1 MADLAVADLLSLDRD
16 VGRAFTALD
25 THRRSLASDPSSVAS
40 DDPFEGLRHVAGK
53 STWDALGA
61 LSPSVADVP
70 LRDALRRW
78 VGVFIQARI
87 GLGAENEWAAQAAA
101 MQARFGGDA
110 PRMVS
115 WREAWR
121 GVALSRS
128 AAEARLW
135 LDAAAQAGPA
145 LAAVAT
151 TRAIRRVE
159 VANRMGRHDSWEDVV
174 PVSRGALRDAA
185 WHLLR
190 STEDL
195 AIAARK
201 DAREGEDAAS
211 TFFVA
216 AARDASSGWPARL
229 TPAWLLEAFRG
240 QPRDSS
246 PRLDALPRPAG
257 AASFARALQQ
267 FGFGVRLALGPT
279 SLPFALAREPAFV
292 AAQRYACLFGALPAD
307 PDFHIRVLGTGK
319 SAARAQARILT
330 RTVLFEA
337 RARAA
342 RLLLG
347 DEVAFAPTDLYAEL
361 TVRLFGSPLDDRL
374 RGAWP
379 APRDDEPAR
388 FVGMLQ
394 TWPLRR
400 ELRERFDVDW
410 FHNPRAWGHL
420 RELSTGPARETVE
433 EASLITGAGLLA
445 RELEEALG

>member
-16 VGRAFTALD
+16 VGRAFAALD
-25 THRRSLASDPSSVAS
+25 AHRRSLAAEPWSVAS

-53 STWDALGA
+53 STFDALGA
-61 LSPSVADVP
+61 LSPSAADVP

-78 VGVFIQARI
+78 VGVFIQARV
-87 GLGAENEWAAQAAA
+87 GLGTENEWAAQAAA
-101 MQARFGGDA
+101 MRGRFGGDA

-121 GVALSRS
+121 GVALSRN
-128 AAEARLW
+128 ATEARLW

-145 LAAVAT
+145 LAALAS

-159 VANRMGRHDSWEDVV
+159 VAHRMGQEDPWNDIV
-174 PVSRGALRDAA
+174 PASRGALRDAA
-185 WHLLR
+185 WQLLR
-190 STEDL
+190 ATEDL
-195 AIAARK
+195 ANAARK
-201 DAREGEDAAS
+201 DAQEGEDAAS
-211 TFFVA
+211 AFVA
-216 AARDASSGWPARL
+216 AVARDASSGWPARL

-240 QPRDSS
+240 QPRDAS
-246 PRLDALPRPAG
+246 PMLDALPRPAG
-257 AASFARALQQ
+257 AASFARALHQ
-267 FGFGVRLALGPT
+267 FGFGVRLALGQT

-292 AAQRYACLFGALPAD
+292 AAQRFACLFGALPAD
-307 PDFHIRVLGTGK
+307 PNFHVRVLGAGK
-319 SAARAQARILT
+319 STARAQARILA

-337 RARAA
+337 RARAV

-347 DEVAFAPTDLYAEL
+347 DDVAFAPSDLFPEL
-361 TVRLFGSPLDDRL
+361 TARLFGSPFDDRL

-379 APRDDEPAR
+379 APSEDEPAR
-388 FVGMLQ
+388 FIGMLQ
-394 TWPLRR
+394 TGAFRR
-400 ELRERFDVDW
+400 ELRDRFDVDW

-433 EASLITGAGLLA
+433 EASLVTAAEGLA